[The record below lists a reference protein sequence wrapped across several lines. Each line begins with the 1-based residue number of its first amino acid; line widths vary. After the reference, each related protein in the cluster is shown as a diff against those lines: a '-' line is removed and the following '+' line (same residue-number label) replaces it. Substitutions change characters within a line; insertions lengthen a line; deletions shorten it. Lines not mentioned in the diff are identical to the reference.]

1 MLIAALSVALALAQA
16 SAQAATPA
24 PEATAAAAAPA
35 AKPEKP
41 KKPKVICT
49 QEEQMGSVMKKRVCR
64 TPETI
69 EADRRSAERQLQ
81 SCQGPN
87 C

>member
-1 MLIAALSVALALAQA
+1 MLIAALSVALALAQSSAPTATAA
-16 SAQAATPA
+16 SEVA
-24 PEATAAAAAPA
+24 PAAAAAA

-49 QEEQMGSVMKKRVCR
+49 EEEQMGSVMKKRVCR
-64 TPETI
+64 TAETI
-69 EADRRSAERQLQ
+69 EADRKAAERQLQ